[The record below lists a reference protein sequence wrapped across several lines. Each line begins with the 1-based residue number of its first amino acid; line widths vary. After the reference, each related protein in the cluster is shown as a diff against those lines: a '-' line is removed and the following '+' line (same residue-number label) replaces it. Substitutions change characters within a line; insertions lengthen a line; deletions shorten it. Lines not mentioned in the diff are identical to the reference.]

1 MSFKIFALEGE
12 KRDGNLAI
20 RNIQEMCI
28 QGTFPLL
35 PQMAK
40 KNMFLDWKSKIK
52 NIDKSTPK
60 QASHRK
66 TDPFF
71 CLVDN

>member
-1 MSFKIFALEGE
+1 
-12 KRDGNLAI
+12 
-20 RNIQEMCI
+20 MCI